1 MLQFTIKR
9 FLLPEKMTKK
19 FRFFWLEEDPVL
31 HKRAFS
37 GKIRK
42 ADKEM
47 DQSREAENME
57 FDIIIPTYK
66 PDERLE
72 LLLERLARQTCQP
85 RHILLVNTEE
95 RFWRPLP
102 PKLETARV
110 KVLHI
115 GKREFDHGG
124 TRRRMAE
131 RSETEFFVCMT
142 QDALPADRQL
152 LEHLLAAFEDATVGA
167 AYARQLAGE
176 EAGVIERYTRQ
187 FNYPEESRVKR
198 KQDEAEL
205 GIKTWFCSDVCAAY
219 RKSAYVEAG
228 GFVPHTIF
236 NEDML
241 MAEKLIRLGYGVAY
255 QAEAKVWH
263 SHRYTCKQQF
273 QRNFDLGVSHR
284 QYREVFGRVSSE
296 SEGIKMVKKTALY
309 LLQNKKAYLLP
320 ELVIQSAAKLLGYQ
334 AGKRY
339 DKLPHGLVKKCS
351 ASPGYFE

>member
-1 MLQFTIKR
+1 
-9 FLLPEKMTKK
+9 
-19 FRFFWLEEDPVL
+19 
-31 HKRAFS
+31 
-37 GKIRK
+37 
-42 ADKEM
+42 
-47 DQSREAENME
+47 ME
-57 FDIIIPTYK
+57 FDVIIPTYK
-66 PDERLE
+66 PDEQFEVLI
-72 LLLERLARQTCQP
+72 ERLAKQSFQP
-85 RHILLVNTEE
+85 GKIWIVKTEE
-95 RFWRPLP
+95 RYWRSLP
-102 PKLETARV
+102 SVQGSAPI

-124 TRRRMAE
+124 TRKRMAE
-131 RSETEFFVCMT
+131 RSEAEFFVCMT
-142 QDALPADRQL
+142 QDALPADRYL
-152 LEHLLAAFEDATVGA
+152 FERLLAAFEDETVGA

-176 EAGVIERYTRQ
+176 EAGIIERYTRQ

-198 KQDEAEL
+198 KQDEKEL

-219 RKSAYVEAG
+219 RTSAYVEAG

-263 SHRYTCKQQF
+263 AHRYTCRQQF

-296 SEGIKMVKKTALY
+296 SEGIKMVKKTASY
-309 LLQNKKAYLLP
+309 LLQSKKGYLIP
-320 ELVIQSAAKLLGYQ
+320 ELVLQSAAKLLGYQ

-339 DKLPHGLVKKCS
+339 DKLPLWLVKKCS
-351 ASPGYFE
+351 ASPGYFG